1 MEYFLNYS
9 FKLHVQSMVKPNLKY
24 IYLIH
29 PSVQLNDPIYR
40 KQETPKDKKKKPIMF
55 LIK

>member
-29 PSVQLNDPIYR
+29 PSVQLNDPIFR
-40 KQETPKDKKKKPIMF
+40 KQETPKDKKKKQLCF
-55 LIK
+55 